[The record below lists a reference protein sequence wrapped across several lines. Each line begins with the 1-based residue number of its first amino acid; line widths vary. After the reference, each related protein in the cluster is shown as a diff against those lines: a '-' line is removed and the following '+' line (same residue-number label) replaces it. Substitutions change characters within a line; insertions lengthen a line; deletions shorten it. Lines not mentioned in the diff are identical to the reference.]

1 MRISDWSS
9 DVCSS
14 DLPAQF
20 EIGIVIA
27 GRHEEGGFAEVVLGG
42 DCLKRRIVEPGVERH
57 HRGRIAG
64 EGRAREGV
72 DLRKGDVHTR
82 LPNQCGVTSASTSGL
97 SVSTWPSG
105 STWISTSTLGNAR
118 LSAFSTFSPMSCAA
132 ATVRSRATS
141 YWNCANSWSRH
152 STRLNSSNYCAP

>member
-97 SVSTWPSG
+97 SVSPWPSG
-105 STWISTSTLGNAR
+105 STWLSTSTLGNADR
-118 LSAFSTFSPMSCAA
+118 KSAGEGKS
-132 ATVRSRATS
+132 V
-141 YWNCANSWSRH
+141 
-152 STRLNSSNYCAP
+152 

>member
-14 DLPAQF
+14 DL
-20 EIGIVIA
+20 
-27 GRHEEGGFAEVVLGG
+27 EEGGFAEVVLGG

-118 LSAFSTFSPMSCAA
+118 LSAFSTFSTMSCAA
-132 ATVRSRATS
+132 ATVRSRARSEEHTS
-141 YWNCANSWSRH
+141 ELQSLMRH
-152 STRLNSSNYCAP
+152 SYAVFCLTTKKKQ